1 MLLVVQVR
9 SDRLKT
15 SNFGKEEAAA
25 AAKKKTN
32 KQTNKKAIQ
41 HTYSSDRICK

>member
-25 AAKKKTN
+25 AAKKKQFNTHIPPIAYEN
-32 KQTNKKAIQ
+32 RPRRKQ
-41 HTYSSDRICK
+41 

>member
-25 AAKKKTN
+25 AAKKN
-32 KQTNKKAIQ
+32 QTNKKTIQ